1 VSRWSAAT
9 AGQRPRIMVISNR
22 FPPDAEGG
30 YEWSCYDVVQELR
43 HRGFEVLVLTR
54 ASEAHD
60 RDPFVRRILS
70 YRRSGDRSL
79 LLRGPRLDAADLT
92 KVEGAYR
99 EFQPDLLYLWNPV
112 GLSLAAIALL
122 TRRLPWMT
130 YVAEH
135 WFREWLTG
143 GRLPDAYAHQLLT
156 LTRKPL
162 SGVGWIDDLICSV
175 GQRLARDRYTSF
187 IVCMPTVVQFDS
199 EFMRSQAEAAGV
211 LPWKSRVIH
220 HGIRFESFSFGEP
233 RRTFDA
239 ARLLFV
245 GRVVPAKDPETVI
258 RALRRVVE
266 RRPNATLTIA
276 GPISPR
282 YLRSLRRL
290 AKQERV
296 LRRVRF
302 QGVVPRDALPHL
314 YRSHDVL
321 VFPSTW
327 EEPFGITL
335 VEAMACGLPILSTGR
350 GGSAEAAP
358 AGEVSVEFRAGDES
372 DLADKAL
379 DLLADEGLRE
389 RLARRGRAY
398 AKERFALDAMVSR
411 VLGDVD
417 TIRGLAKPVSNPS
430 GDQSCV

>member
-1 VSRWSAAT
+1 
-9 AGQRPRIMVISNR
+9 MVISNR

-54 ASEAHD
+54 ASEVYD
-60 RDPFVRRILS
+60 RDPSVRRILS

-79 LLRGPRLDAADLT
+79 LFRGPRLDAADLT
-92 KVEGAYR
+92 NVERAYR

-112 GLSLAAIALL
+112 GLSLAAIASL

-143 GRLPDAYAHQLLT
+143 GRIPDAYAHQLLT
-156 LTRKPL
+156 LSRGPVT
-162 SGVGWIDDLICSV
+162 GVGPIDGVIRSV
-175 GQRLARDRYTSF
+175 GQRLARDRFTSF
-187 IVCMPTVVQFDS
+187 IACMPTVVQFDS
-199 EFMRSQAEAAGV
+199 EFLRSQAEEARV
-211 LPWKSRVIH
+211 LPWKSHVIH
-220 HGIRFESFSFGEP
+220 HGIRFESFSFEEP
-233 RRTFDA
+233 RNVFDA
-239 ARLLFV
+239 PRLLFV
-245 GRVVPAKDPETVI
+245 GRVVPAKGLETAI

-266 RRPNATLTIA
+266 RCPDATLTIA
-276 GPISPR
+276 GPISRR

-290 AKQERV
+290 AQRERV
-296 LRRVRF
+296 LPRVRF
-302 QGVVPRDALPHL
+302 QGVVPRDALPRL

-335 VEAMACGLPILSTGR
+335 VEAMASGLPILSTGR

-372 DLADKAL
+372 DLAKKAL
-379 DLLADEGLRE
+379 GLLADEDLRG
-389 RLARRGRAY
+389 RLARRAREY
-398 AKERFALDAMVSR
+398 AKQRFGLDGMVSR

-417 TIRGLAKPVSNPS
+417 TIRGLTKPVADPS
-430 GDQSCV
+430 GDPSCV